1 MAHDKAGRAT
11 RRDDH
16 GQAGGTAD
24 LAAMGSTRF
33 SLLNSC
39 AAIPPGNY
47 LRLAAHPES
56 VAKARAHVRGLMAAW
71 GHEGLSETA
80 EFVVSEL
87 STNAITATERA
98 VDSPT
103 EVIGLDAY
111 RLPRS
116 DAAGIVVSVWDCSRE
131 PPRVLCP
138 DEDAE
143 GGRGLLL
150 VAALAQGWGYHR
162 PVIFGG
168 KVVYATI
175 TEAP

>member
-1 MAHDKAGRAT
+1 M
-11 RRDDH
+11 
-16 GQAGGTAD
+16 
-24 LAAMGSTRF
+24 
-33 SLLNSC
+33 
-39 AAIPPGNY
+39 
-47 LRLAAHPES
+47 AHPES

-71 GHEGLSETA
+71 GHEDHLSETA

-98 VDSPT
+98 TDSST
-103 EVIGLDAY
+103 NVIGLDVY
-111 RLPRS
+111 PLPKS
-116 DAAGIVVSVWDCSRE
+116 GPAGVMVAVWDCSRE

-175 TEAP
+175 TEVP